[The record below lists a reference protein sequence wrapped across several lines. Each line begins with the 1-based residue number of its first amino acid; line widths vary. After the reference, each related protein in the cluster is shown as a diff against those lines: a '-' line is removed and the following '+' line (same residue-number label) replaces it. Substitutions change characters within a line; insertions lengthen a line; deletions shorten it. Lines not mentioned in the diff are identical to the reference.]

1 MFVGMK
7 KTPKFMPFPSP
18 ENRVIASDEQS
29 RRIVFRIGR
38 RRLAFDFFTRVT
50 ELPSTT
56 GDRPAS
62 VLPMERNR
70 DQDRTGLLDISGFV
84 MT

>member
-1 MFVGMK
+1 MGMK
-7 KTPKFMPFPSP
+7 KTQKVLHLPLP

-29 RRIVFRIGR
+29 RRMIFRIGK

-56 GDRPAS
+56 GDRPA
-62 VLPMERNR
+62 PIIPIKKKAIRNS
-70 DQDRTGLLDISGFV
+70 T
-84 MT
+84 